1 MISIEDQLKGM
12 KMLDKA
18 YEQYQK
24 DSNFTY
30 TNMLYEYGFSFLR
43 DVIGMKKLIEI
54 SEKTSGTKETIRKE
68 HILYLF
74 KEKFD
79 KNG

>member
-1 MISIEDQLKGM
+1 MISIEDQIKGM

-24 DSNFTY
+24 DGNFAFTDR
-30 TNMLYEYGFSFLR
+30 MYEYGFGFLK
-43 DVIGMKKLIEI
+43 DIIGMKKLIEI
-54 SEKTSGTKETIRKE
+54 SETTSGTKETIRKE

-74 KEKFD
+74 KEIFD